1 MGGVR
6 FPAFCTA
13 ACCVACA
20 VVPMAASPAP
30 AADVVTTPFR
40 GITLHQRTETSPRP
54 LRIDVVEINLADPDV
69 HFLVTPANGA
79 SPGETTLQTTRSF
92 LTSQVGNGAR
102 LAINANFFGVVSG
115 GFADNV
121 DLAASNGDA
130 YSRFSQGFEALN
142 ITQDNSAA
150 IVKAAAGDVTG
161 LLTDPPVSVYNAV
174 SGNERIVR
182 NGANSAVQAGLQPRT
197 AAGVATGNRL
207 VLMTVDGRQPG
218 ISEGV
223 STIELASL
231 LIGYGVTDA
240 INLDGGG
247 STTMAIA
254 DPVPRLLNVPS
265 DGVERAVGNNLAVF
279 AAPIPEP
286 SIGLT
291 VMVVGA
297 TVAGLGPRR
306 RRRGGAHP
314 L

>member
-1 MGGVR
+1 MGRVG
-6 FPAFCTA
+6 FPKLRTA
-13 ACCVACA
+13 GLCVASAVMLTCA
-20 VVPMAASPAP
+20 SAR

-40 GITLHQRTETSPRP
+40 GITLHQRTETTPRP
-54 LRIDVVEINLADPDV
+54 LRIDVVEINLSDPDV

-115 GFADNV
+115 SFADNV

-142 ITQDNSAA
+142 ITQNNSAA
-150 IVKAAAGDVTG
+150 IVKAVAGDVTG
-161 LLTDPPVSVYNAV
+161 LQTDPPVSVYNAV

-182 NGANSAVQAGLQPRT
+182 NGTNSAVQADLQPRT
-197 AAGVATGNRL
+197 AAGIASGNRL

-218 ISEGV
+218 VSEGV
-223 STIELASL
+223 NTIELANL

-279 AAPIPEP
+279 AAPVPEP
-286 SIGLT
+286 TTGLL
-291 VMVVGA
+291 VSVFGA
-297 TVAGLGPRR
+297 AVASLRRAPRVAR
-306 RRRGGAHP
+306 VQ
-314 L
+314 

>member
-1 MGGVR
+1 MLAVSSAR
-6 FPAFCTA
+6 A
-13 ACCVACA
+13 AE
-20 VVPMAASPAP
+20 
-30 AADVVTTPFR
+30 VVTTPFR

-92 LTSQVGNGAR
+92 LSSQVGNGAR

-115 GFADNV
+115 SFADNV
-121 DLAASNGDA
+121 DLAASNGDI

-142 ITQDNSAA
+142 ITQNNSAA

-182 NGANSAVQAGLQPRT
+182 SGANSAVQADLQPRT
-197 AAGVATGNRL
+197 AAGIATGNRL
-207 VLMTVDGRQPG
+207 VLMTIDGRQPG
-218 ISEGV
+218 VSEGV
-223 STIELASL
+223 STIELANF

-265 DGVERAVGNNLAVF
+265 DGVERSVGTNLAVF
-279 AAPIPEP
+279 AAPVPEP
-286 SIGLT
+286 GAGAIVLILAGAGVSI
-291 VMVVGA
+291 
-297 TVAGLGPRR
+297 RR
-306 RRRGGAHP
+306 RRVGGVQ
-314 L
+314 

>member
-1 MGGVR
+1 MGGAR
-6 FPAFCTA
+6 FSRSRAAAFYVVCALAVTA
-13 ACCVACA
+13 SRAH
-20 VVPMAASPAP
+20 

-40 GITLHQRTETSPRP
+40 GITLHQRTETTPRP
-54 LRIDVVEINLADPDV
+54 LRIDVVEINLSDPDV

-115 GFADNV
+115 SFADVV

-142 ITQDNSAA
+142 ITQNNSAA
-150 IVKAAAGDVTG
+150 IVKSVAGDVTG
-161 LLTDPPVSVYNAV
+161 LQTDPPVSVYNAV

-182 NGANSAVQAGLQPRT
+182 NGTNSAVQADLQPRT
-197 AAGVATGNRL
+197 AAGIAGGNRL

-218 ISEGV
+218 VSEGV
-223 STIELASL
+223 STVELANL

-265 DGVERAVGNNLAVF
+265 DGVERALGNNLAVF

-286 SIGLT
+286 TMGIALIAFG
-291 VMVVGA
+291 GA
-297 TVAGLGPRR
+297 VAGLRR
-306 RRRGGAHP
+306 QRRQP
-314 L
+314 